1 MRASS
6 PHVKTCFAD
15 RMRELDPDDWDLGD
29 LDDDEAAELREE
41 VFGTFLDA
49 SADVRYFGATMS
61 VDMKGNYE
69 GFEDYPRPLYRPC
82 PVLAREDAPPR
93 NRERGVQQPH

>member
-1 MRASS
+1 
-6 PHVKTCFAD
+6 
-15 RMRELDPDDWDLGD
+15 MRELDPDDWDLGD

-69 GFEDYPRPLYRPC
+69 GFEDYLPRPLYRPC
-82 PVLAREDAPPR
+82 QFSPAKTLHP
-93 NRERGVQQPH
+93 